1 MPVGFAEHPRRRQ
14 VVGEMHLRRF
24 PFFAP
29 PARAFQLVRLVTE
42 DERDE
47 EQAALARLP
56 AAPADNP
63 RHREVRCTPDLRLA
77 WERHSEAS
85 TVTLMQ
91 THAAP
96 HWAAPDGPALHA
108 ALDWMEALPG
118 GVIRATQMIVVDD
131 EEDAL
136 PAIQTAGF
144 RGSQLISC
152 HVAGGARLWSDF
164 RIHDDGYGR
173 LVVAANGLPPAD
185 LVRCVQRLQ
194 ELGNYRNLALLGL
207 PVAQEAW
214 PRLDGIERR
223 LGEAGR
229 TLTTRSARDDDL
241 LATLTAET
249 EELLSLA
256 AECDFRLNATAA
268 YAEIVA
274 DRLRELDVVPIAGFP
289 SLLEFTARRF
299 NPAVRTCAAFGQR
312 LHKLNDRARQFTA
325 LLRTRIETNIENQNG
340 LLLRSLDSSARRQ
353 LRLQHLVEELSPVV
367 LTYYLIGLLGYS
379 LKALE
384 KARAAPSSTLVLG
397 IAAPVLAVLVFL
409 ALRTMKKR
417 LFSEDDKMGRD
428 RA

>member
-1 MPVGFAEHPRRRQ
+1 MPVRFLEHPRRRQ

-29 PARAFQLVRLVTE
+29 PARAIQLVRLVTE

-47 EQAALARLP
+47 ELAALARLP

-63 RHREVRCTPDLRLA
+63 RHREVRCAPDLRLA

-91 THAAP
+91 TSAEADWSLP
-96 HWAAPDGPALHA
+96 GGA

-131 EEDAL
+131 EEAAS
-136 PAIQTAGF
+136 PAVAAAGF
-144 RGSQLISC
+144 RASQLISC

-173 LVVAANGLPPAD
+173 LVVAANGLPAAD

-214 PRLDGIERR
+214 ARLDGIERR
-223 LGEAGR
+223 LGDAGR
-229 TLTTRSARDDDL
+229 KLTTRSARDDDL

-249 EELLSLA
+249 EELLALA

-268 YAEIVA
+268 YADIVA
-274 DRLRELDVVPIAGFP
+274 DRLRELDVVAIAGFP

-299 NPAVRTCAAFGQR
+299 NPAVRTCAAFGLR
-312 LHKLNDRARQFTA
+312 LRTLNERAQQFTA
-325 LLRTRIETNIENQNG
+325 LLRTRVETNIENQNG
-340 LLLRSLDSSARRQ
+340 MLLRSLDGSARRQ

-367 LTYYLIGLLGYS
+367 LTYYLVGLLGYS

-384 KARAAPSSTLVLG
+384 KSAAAPSATLVLG
-397 IAAPVLAVLVFL
+397 IATPLVAIVVFL
-409 ALRTMKKR
+409 ALRTMKRR
-417 LFSEDDKMGRD
+417 LFSEDDNTARD